1 MDTNGPNRNS
11 VFKKVA
17 TPWNDDSVNDVKL
30 HYARTQ
36 GEVNAGNEFYR
47 GNLPAATSSAERMF
61 LSREYESR
69 CGICREAGLVPA
81 RRHSLRVKLGGTRDG
96 ETRSLPPRSRW
107 STDNGGRRGKI
118 LSCASYIEGA
128 SLRASPVFANCWTM
142 LHCSSRYD
150 WLERIVQADSNILNL
165 VAIQV
170 DWRNWR
176 GLDFEFFLFLAPF
189 SFLSLSINRKKI
201 KETKKGQIWAN
212 ASMRGH
218 ELIQQTIIAVG
229 KAVKGMTEEQLRE
242 EREGRTSGRRGEGTR
257 LIIVYDYVLDFRGQ
271 APSSM
276 LPRFPLWCSF
286 HAAPLFIEAYY
297 FIATRLWMHSA
308 HAAV

>member
-1 MDTNGPNRNS
+1 MRNLS
-11 VFKKVA
+11 RGWTRPGEA
-17 TPWNDDSVNDVKL
+17 PQS
-30 HYARTQ
+30 ARKI
-36 GEVNAGNEFYR
+36 GGNER
-47 GNLPAATSSAERMF
+47 WGDEESA
-61 LSREYESR
+61 
-69 CGICREAGLVPA
+69 
-81 RRHSLRVKLGGTRDG
+81 
-96 ETRSLPPRSRW
+96 TRSLPPR

-170 DWRNWR
+170 DWRNWQ

-189 SFLSLSINRKKI
+189 SFLSLSINRKKK

>member
-1 MDTNGPNRNS
+1 MRNLS
-11 VFKKVA
+11 RGWTRPGEA
-17 TPWNDDSVNDVKL
+17 PQS
-30 HYARTQ
+30 ARKI
-36 GEVNAGNEFYR
+36 GGNER
-47 GNLPAATSSAERMF
+47 WGDEESA
-61 LSREYESR
+61 
-69 CGICREAGLVPA
+69 
-81 RRHSLRVKLGGTRDG
+81 
-96 ETRSLPPRSRW
+96 TRSLPPRSRW